1 MLFPAAEE
9 LVEGFPVVVAH
20 GQRLGNTA
28 PYMHSSTHA
37 QPASRAHFLRPWPR
51 GRTLNPHVSANQRN
65 PLFPGRVADPQ
76 AILAFLNAL
85 TAASHD
91 RTVPAAVPSG
101 LPVGGNIQ

>member
-1 MLFPAAEE
+1 
-9 LVEGFPVVVAH
+9 
-20 GQRLGNTA
+20 
-28 PYMHSSTHA
+28 
-37 QPASRAHFLRPWPR
+37 
-51 GRTLNPHVSANQRN
+51 VSANQRN